1 MTLIET
7 ALARHRSGD
16 LAAAATAY
24 RSILAT
30 APGDADANHLL
41 GLALLQQGTPDAAL
55 PPLQAAIALSPHEP
69 LYCANFA
76 RAALAAGQP
85 EAAESALRMAIA
97 VAPADP
103 GLHHDLGL
111 TLLRL
116 HRPREAEASLRRCI
130 ALQPEAMDAH
140 INLAAAQCA
149 QNRPDGAAETLA
161 RVLVRDPVN
170 IPALCGQAAA
180 YRAAGRL
187 AAAAACLRRAHA
199 IRPDDHAIAGSL
211 GNVLRSLGDL
221 DAALPLLEAAATD
234 GGADALNNL
243 ALVHSDAGQ
252 LDEAEAL
259 FTRALAADPGHAD
272 AAYNRA
278 TARLLAGRYREG
290 WPGFELRWQ
299 RRGHMAPFGL
309 ATPRWDGAP
318 TTQQLLLHAE
328 QGLGDTIMAARF
340 LPHIA
345 APHLTV
351 VVPQTLLMLLRPL
364 APRANWLPLEHGIPP
379 HDCNAALMSLPAIL
393 DLDEAGLGA
402 PPYLHVPE
410 HRVAQWRARLADLP
424 GRRIGLAWAG
434 NPGYAGDAARSIAPG
449 LLAPLSESRN
459 ASFVSLQRGD
469 APPFVMTDWTGELTD
484 MPRTAALVA
493 ALDLV
498 ITVDTAIA
506 HLAGALGRPVWLL
519 NRFAPCWRWPLGR
532 EDNPWYATLRQ
543 FRQPAPGDWP
553 SVIAAVRAALNGERL
568 HRLGGDFR
576 RININAEPRPGR
588 HMHEPA

>member
-1 MTLIET
+1 MSRNS
-7 ALARHRSGD
+7 ALPA
-16 LAAAATAY
+16 LLTEAMA
-24 RSILAT
+24 LQ
-30 APGDADANHLL
+30 ADAAYAE
-41 GLALLQQGTPDAAL
+41 ALLLYERAIKIAPWHVEAHRNHGIVLHAL
-55 PPLQAAIALSPHEP
+55 GQADRAVQS
-69 LYCANFA
+69 FA
-76 RAALAAGQP
+76 RAIGLAP
-85 EAAESALRMAIA
+85 SY
-97 VAPADP
+97 APS
-103 GLHHDLGL
+103 HF
-111 TLLRL
+111 
-116 HRPREAEASLRRCI
+116 
-130 ALQPEAMDAH
+130 
-140 INLAAAQCA
+140 N
-149 QNRPDGAAETLA
+149 
-161 RVLVRDPVN
+161 
-170 IPALCGQAAA
+170 
-180 YRAAGRL
+180 
-187 AAAAACLRRAHA
+187 
-199 IRPDDHAIAGSL
+199 L

-243 ALVHSDAGQ
+243 ALAHSDAGQ

-299 RRGHMAPFGL
+299 RRRHMAPFAL

-318 TTQQLLLHAE
+318 TTRHLLLHAE

-449 LLAPLSESRN
+449 LLAALSESRN

-484 MPRTAALVA
+484 MSRTAALVA

-553 SVIAAVRAALNGERL
+553 GVIAAVRAALNGERL

-576 RININAEPRPGR
+576 HININAEPRPGR